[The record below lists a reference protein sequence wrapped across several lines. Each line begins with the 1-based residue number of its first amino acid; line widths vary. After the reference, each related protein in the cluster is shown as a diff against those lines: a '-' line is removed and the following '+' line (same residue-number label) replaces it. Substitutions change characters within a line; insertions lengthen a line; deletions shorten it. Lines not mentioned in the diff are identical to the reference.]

1 MIEVNLHPDGGR
13 ARRRSGGRF
22 PISLPTSLPRFGSG
36 DRGERDVWSTVA
48 VVVPLLAL
56 LAIGWMWY
64 TQRSERS
71 ELQAR
76 LDTAVEDSTRL
87 ADLRALS
94 DSLTERRTEISQ
106 RLELV
111 RSLDDGRFVW
121 PHLMDEVSRA
131 LPAYTWLTSMRQSST
146 EPRLQV
152 QVDGLS
158 ANPLAITRFVRNLQS
173 SPYVAEVRI
182 LGSQQERVN
191 NVATQAFK
199 LVLAYESPPPSAIR
213 TEPLVE
219 SF

>member
-1 MIEVNLHPDGGR
+1 MIEVNLHPEGGR

-22 PISLPTSLPRFGSG
+22 PISLPTSLPRFGGG
-36 DRGERDVWSTVA
+36 DGGERDVWSTVA

-64 TQRSERS
+64 TQRGERADL
-71 ELQAR
+71 EAR
-76 LDTAVEDSTRL
+76 LETAVEDSTRL
-87 ADLRALS
+87 ADLRTLS
-94 DSLTERRTEISQ
+94 DSLTARRSTISQ

-111 RSLDDGRFVW
+111 RSLDEGRFVW

-131 LPAYTWLTSMRQSST
+131 LPAYTWLTAMRRSDT
-146 EPRLQV
+146 EPRLEV

-158 ANPLAITRFVRNLQS
+158 ANPMAITRFVRNLQD
-173 SPYVAEVRI
+173 SPYVSDVRI

-199 LVLAYESPPPSAIR
+199 VVLAYESPPPEAIR

-219 SF
+219 AF

>member
-1 MIEVNLHPDGGR
+1 M
-13 ARRRSGGRF
+13 
-22 PISLPTSLPRFGSG
+22 
-36 DRGERDVWSTVA
+36 VA
-48 VVVPLLAL
+48 IAVPLVAL

-64 TQRSERS
+64 SQRAERS
-71 ELQAR
+71 ELEVR
-76 LDTAVEDSTRL
+76 LETAVEDSTRL

-94 DSLTERRTEISQ
+94 DSLTARRAEISQ

-111 RSLDDGRFVW
+111 RSLDEGRFVW
-121 PHLMDEVSRA
+121 PHLMDEISRA
-131 LPAYTWLTSMRQSST
+131 LPAYTWLTSMRQNGT
-146 EPRLQV
+146 EPRVEV

-173 SPYVAEVRI
+173 SPYVADVRI

-199 LVLAYESPPPSAIR
+199 LVLAYESPPPTAVR

>member
-1 MIEVNLHPDGGR
+1 MIEVNLHPERGR
-13 ARRRSGGRF
+13 ARRRSRGRF
-22 PISLPTSLPRFGSG
+22 PISLPTKLPGFGG
-36 DRGERDVWSTVA
+36 GEGGERDIWSTLA
-48 VVVPLLAL
+48 IVVPILAL

-64 TQRSERS
+64 TQRAERT
-71 ELQAR
+71 ELEAR
-76 LDTAVEDSTRL
+76 LETAIGDSARL
-87 ADLRALS
+87 ADLRTLS
-94 DSLTERRTEISQ
+94 DSLTARRAEISE

-111 RSLDDGRFVW
+111 RSLDQGRFVW
-121 PHLMDEVSRA
+121 PHLMDEISRA

-158 ANPLAITRFVRNLQS
+158 ANPLAITRFVRNLQN
-173 SPYVAEVRI
+173 SPYVADVRI

-199 LVLAYESPPPSAIR
+199 LVLAYESPPPGTVR

>member
-1 MIEVNLHPDGGR
+1 MIEVNLHPERGR

-22 PISLPTSLPRFGSG
+22 PISLPTSLPSFGG
-36 DRGERDVWSTVA
+36 GGGGERDIWSTLA
-48 VVVPLLAL
+48 IVVPLLAL
-56 LAIGWMWY
+56 LGIGWMWY
-64 TQRSERS
+64 SQRAERGDL
-71 ELQAR
+71 EAR
-76 LDTAVEDSTRL
+76 LETAVADSTRL

-94 DSLTERRTEISQ
+94 DSLTARRTAISQ

-111 RSLDDGRFVW
+111 RSLDQGRFVW
-121 PHLMDEVSRA
+121 PHLLDEISQA
-131 LPAYTWLTSMRQSST
+131 LPAYTWLTSMRQNAT

-158 ANPLAITRFVRNLQS
+158 ANPLAITRFVRNLQG

-191 NVATQAFK
+191 NVATQAFR
-199 LVLAYESPPPSAIR
+199 LVLAYESPPPAAIQ